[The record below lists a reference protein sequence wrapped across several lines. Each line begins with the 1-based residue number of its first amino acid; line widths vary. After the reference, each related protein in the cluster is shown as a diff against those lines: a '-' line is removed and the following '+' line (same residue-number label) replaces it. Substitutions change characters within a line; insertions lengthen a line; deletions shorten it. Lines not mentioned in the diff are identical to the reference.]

1 MAKCLVLK
9 AEDICDNNGC
19 VQSRLISYYKHYALF
34 NENFFRET
42 EPQTAAVSLDACRD
56 LAVFPGIYELVF
68 AGKEGEQQELVTIK
82 FVKPVDMWEIEEAG
96 DGTVT
101 KGCSCSHE

>member
-1 MAKCLVLK
+1 M
-9 AEDICDNNGC
+9 
-19 VQSRLISYYKHYALF
+19 
-34 NENFFRET
+34 
-42 EPQTAAVSLDACRD
+42 
-56 LAVFPGIYELVF
+56 FPGIYELVF